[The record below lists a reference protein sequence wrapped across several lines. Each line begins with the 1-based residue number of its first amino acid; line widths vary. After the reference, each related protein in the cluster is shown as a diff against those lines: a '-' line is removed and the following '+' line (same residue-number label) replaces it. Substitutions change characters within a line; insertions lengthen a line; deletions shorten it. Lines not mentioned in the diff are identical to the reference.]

1 MSHKTKDPDAVLDY
15 GHEWALEPDETLTA
29 SVWAAPAGIS
39 LDSDTFQPSGGRTT
53 VWLSGG
59 EEGAVYRLVN
69 RITTSQGRTDE
80 KTLRVWVRDE

>member
-1 MSHKTKDPDAVLDY
+1 MAHKTKDPDAVLDY

-29 SVWAAPAGIS
+29 SVWAAPAGII
-39 LDSDTFQPSGGRTT
+39 LDSDTFQPSGRAT

-59 EEGAVYRLVN
+59 EEGVVYRLIN

-80 KTLRVWVRDE
+80 KTLRILVRNE